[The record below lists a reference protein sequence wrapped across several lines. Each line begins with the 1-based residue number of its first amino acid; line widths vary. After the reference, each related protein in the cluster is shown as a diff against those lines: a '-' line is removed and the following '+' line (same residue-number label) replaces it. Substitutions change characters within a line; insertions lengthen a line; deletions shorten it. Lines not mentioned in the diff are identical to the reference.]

1 MGCVSNSARK
11 GAIVKVG
18 KVEEVKVVTT
28 TDDLQIQPRQFV
40 IHKEADILKDYTMG
54 PKLGSGAFGSVR
66 IGTHKITM
74 QQRAIKTI
82 KKSSI
87 SEDQFVKDK
96 FFAEVEVLKTAD
108 HPNIVRLYEFYED
121 QLHFH
126 LVTELVKG
134 GELFDYIVSS
144 KNLSEPVA
152 AHFFK
157 QILSAVNYCHTNG
170 IVHRDLK
177 PENLLLDRQD
187 SSATVKVIDFGTS
200 TIIDQSKRLTH
211 RYGTSYYIA
220 PEVLKKNYDEKCDV
234 WSCGVI
240 LYILLSGKPPF
251 YGETDADI
259 LARVEKGVY
268 QMKGATWDRVSS
280 NAKNLIKSM
289 LNMDPRSRPTAAQCL
304 ESTWLTLMPDATN
317 QDSIFTQDVLENLT
331 NFRAEKKL
339 QHAVMS
345 FIATQLMNK
354 NEVSQLAQ
362 AFRALDTN
370 GDGKLSKDE
379 LLAQY
384 KNTMGAN
391 QAEEEVQRIMK
402 EVDVDGNGFIDY
414 SEFIMASAKRESLLS
429 KQNLENAFRL
439 FDNDNSGKISAKEI
453 RNILGREV
461 ISSDEVWRD
470 LVGQV
475 DQNGDGE
482 IDLREF
488 TEMMLKLF

>member
-1 MGCVSNSARK
+1 
-11 GAIVKVG
+11 
-18 KVEEVKVVTT
+18 
-28 TDDLQIQPRQFV
+28 
-40 IHKEADILKDYTMG
+40 
-54 PKLGSGAFGSVR
+54 
-66 IGTHKITM
+66 
-74 QQRAIKTI
+74 
-82 KKSSI
+82 
-87 SEDQFVKDK
+87 
-96 FFAEVEVLKTAD
+96 
-108 HPNIVRLYEFYED
+108 
-121 QLHFH
+121 
-126 LVTELVKG
+126 
-134 GELFDYIVSS
+134 
-144 KNLSEPVA
+144 
-152 AHFFK
+152 
-157 QILSAVNYCHTNG
+157 
-170 IVHRDLK
+170 
-177 PENLLLDRQD
+177 
-187 SSATVKVIDFGTS
+187 
-200 TIIDQSKRLTH
+200 
-211 RYGTSYYIA
+211 
-220 PEVLKKNYDEKCDV
+220 
-234 WSCGVI
+234 
-240 LYILLSGKPPF
+240 
-251 YGETDADI
+251 
-259 LARVEKGVY
+259 
-268 QMKGATWDRVSS
+268 
-280 NAKNLIKSM
+280 M

-304 ESTWLTLMPDATN
+304 ESTWLTLMPEATN

-384 KNTMGAN
+384 KHTMGAN
-391 QAEEEVQRIMK
+391 QAEEEVQRIMR